1 MSLIK
6 KCDVKNHLLT
16 RRQRGKHPFRTA
28 SLPDATGFSNIE
40 PGTTVPNADNA
51 TGATRKLPS
60 SSGLDI
66 PAVIVASRS
75 AQA

>member
-6 KCDVKNHLLT
+6 KCDVKNYLLT
-16 RRQRGKHPFRTA
+16 RKQREKHPFRTA
-28 SLPDATGFSNIE
+28 SLPDATGFSNLE
-40 PGTTVPNADNA
+40 PGATVPITDYL
-51 TGATRKLPS
+51 TEATRKLPS

-75 AQA
+75 ARA